1 MSHCIAMCPHLSH
14 LPTVLLPDY
23 YSFANDDYFAWTVV
37 NFCRFSI
44 FFITK
49 NDCSQMENEK
59 EPRSILNINQR
70 TKSVLGQSST
80 RTRKN
85 KTIFYKKFF
94 FFFFTLRRSSVF
106 AIPNYSASQCLMVN
120 TTGIAVSIHVR
131 TKSLVKNDRRNS
143 FEYNYLYRDC
153 HRENYKIVNTKCP
166 KELRGR

>member
-1 MSHCIAMCPHLSH
+1 MENLSMVQYNMSHCIAMCPHLSH

-80 RTRKN
+80 RTRKK

-94 FFFFTLRRSSVF
+94 FFFLLFVGAPFSQYLIIVLH
-106 AIPNYSASQCLMVN
+106 SA
-120 TTGIAVSIHVR
+120 
-131 TKSLVKNDRRNS
+131 
-143 FEYNYLYRDC
+143 
-153 HRENYKIVNTKCP
+153 
-166 KELRGR
+166 